1 MKLLDAA
8 ERLLVEAGGPL
19 HVREIARRAA
29 EEGLIGT
36 SVLAVDTVYAGLQR
50 AVAEAGAGAPVIETP
65 PGTFTLRD
73 WRGVAE
79 EAEEADRR
87 ITVEL
92 EPEEEPFAASSAQE
106 PRALWAHVVAL
117 VREEPALPLY
127 ARAHAYLR
135 GLLAWGALNVL
146 GGLALIFR
154 PRSSLAAGLSSA
166 LLDWGASQAALA
178 LVGLDQVHSED
189 RDAAAGILDEPA
201 LAERR
206 AWYRQAEYALG
217 AAGAVAAI
225 VGLVFGLLGKQ
236 RPRTRGRALGILTQG
251 SFLVTLSLVD
261 RLLHRARGEGE
272 G

>member
-1 MKLLDAA
+1 MELLEAA

-19 HVREIARRAA
+19 HVREIAGRAA
-29 EEGLIGT
+29 EEGLIET
-36 SVLAVDTVYAGLQR
+36 PVYAVDTVYTGLRR
-50 AVAEAGAGAPVIETP
+50 AIAEAGTGSPVVETP
-65 PGTFTLRD
+65 PGTFTLRE
-73 WRGVAE
+73 WQPVAD
-79 EAEEADRR
+79 EALRTSAR

-92 EPEEEPFAASSAQE
+92 EQGGEPLSTRPEREPQAIWS
-106 PRALWAHVVAL
+106 HVAAL

-135 GLLAWGALNVL
+135 GLLAWGVLNVL
-146 GGLALIFR
+146 GGLALVFR

-189 RDAAAGILDEPA
+189 RDAAAGILDGPA

-206 AWYRQAEYALG
+206 AWYRQAEYALAVG
-217 AAGAVAAI
+217 GAVAAV

-261 RLLHRARGEGE
+261 RLLHRREGQERG
-272 G
+272 

>member
-135 GLLAWGALNVL
+135 GSWPGGAERPRRAGAHIPAPLEPGGGALV
-146 GGLALIFR
+146 GA
-154 PRSSLAAGLSSA
+154 PRL
-166 LLDWGASQAALA
+166 GASQAALA

-189 RDAAAGILDEPA
+189 RDAAAGSWTSRPSPSA
-201 LAERR
+201 APGTARPSTRWGRR
-206 AWYRQAEYALG
+206 GGG
-217 AAGAVAAI
+217 ASM
-225 VGLVFGLLGKQ
+225 GLVFGLLGKQ